1 MPTANYNLPTI
12 SGDEA
17 VNIVGDMN
25 ALANATDAAL
35 KKVSDEYLEPYEL
48 PTASRTVKGGVIVG
62 DGLYISKAGVLS
74 TVGDGPELAIPVA
87 TPSSIGGVI
96 VGDGLAIDKDGVLST
111 IERSLAD
118 GSVSTSKL
126 ANGAVTS
133 EKLAN
138 GAVTSEKLGD
148 SSVTAAKIADGS
160 VTRTKLDAST
170 QDAIAKIGNALTTDS
185 AKAWVLQQIYSS
197 NNVIVVHASNQAL
210 NLAYVKIYLDAYA
223 ATSTRFS
230 VGTVPTEGRP
240 GRNQYQYIT
249 HDATAGNVTI
259 EIIAASGAITLMTD
273 ATGGT
278 MYGGATIM
286 YPIGM

>member
-12 SGDEA
+12 SGEEA

-35 KKVSDEYLEPYEL
+35 KKVSDEYLEPYTL

-62 DGLYISKAGVLS
+62 DGLYISKAGVLT
-74 TVGDGPELAIPVA
+74 TVGEGPELAIPVA
-87 TPSSIGGVI
+87 TSSSLGGVI

-118 GSVSTSKL
+118 G
-126 ANGAVTS
+126 
-133 EKLAN
+133 
-138 GAVTSEKLGD
+138 
-148 SSVTAAKIADGS
+148 SVTAAKIADGS

-185 AKAWVLQQIYSS
+185 AKAWVLKQIYSS

-223 ATSTRFS
+223 ATSVRFS
-230 VGTVPTEGRP
+230 VGTVPPEGRP

-249 HDATAGNVTI
+249 HDATSGNVRI
-259 EIIAASGAITLMTD
+259 EVIAASGAISLLTD

-278 MYGGATIM
+278 MYGGATLI

>member
-12 SGDEA
+12 SGEEA

-35 KKVSDEYLEPYEL
+35 KKVSDEYLEPYTL

-74 TVGDGPELAIPVA
+74 TVGDGPELTIPVA
-87 TPSSIGGVI
+87 TTATLGGVI
-96 VGDGLAIDKDGVLST
+96 VGDGLAIDRYGVLSVKGEGDGT
-111 IERSLAD
+111 IT
-118 GSVSTSKL
+118 TSKI

-133 EKLAN
+133 EKLADN
-138 GAVTSEKLGD
+138 AVTSYKISDGAVTRS
-148 SSVTAAKIADGS
+148 
-160 VTRTKLDAST
+160 KLDAST
-170 QDAIAKIGNALTTDS
+170 QDAIAKIDNALTTKS

-197 NNVIVVHASNQAL
+197 NNVTVVHASNQAL

-223 ATSTRFS
+223 ATSTRLS

-249 HDATAGNVTI
+249 RDETAGNVRI
-259 EIIAASGAITLMTD
+259 EVIAASGAITLMTD

-278 MYGGATIM
+278 MYGGATLM

>member
-87 TPSSIGGVI
+87 TPSSLGGVI

-133 EKLAN
+133 EKL
-138 GAVTSEKLGD
+138 GD

-160 VTRTKLDAST
+160 VTRAKLDAST

-197 NNVIVVHASNQAL
+197 NNVTVVHASNQAL
-210 NLAYVKIYLDAYA
+210 NLAYVKIYLNAYS

-249 HDATAGNVTI
+249 RDATAGNVSI
-259 EIIAASGAITLMTD
+259 EVIAASGAVSLLTD
-273 ATGGT
+273 ATGGN

>member
-12 SGDEA
+12 SGEEA

-35 KKVSDEYLEPYEL
+35 KKVSDDYLEPYEL

-74 TVGDGPELAIPVA
+74 TVGDGPEPAIPVA
-87 TPSSIGGVI
+87 TPSSLGGVI

-118 GSVSTSKL
+118 GSVSTS
-126 ANGAVTS
+126 
-133 EKLAN
+133 KLAN

-185 AKAWVLQQIYSS
+185 AKAWVLQQIYNS

-259 EIIAASGAITLMTD
+259 EVLASSGAISLMTD

-278 MYGGATIM
+278 VYGGATIM

>member
-35 KKVSDEYLEPYEL
+35 KKVSDEYLEPYKL

-87 TPSSIGGVI
+87 TPSSLGGVI

-118 GSVSTSKL
+118 GSVSTS
-126 ANGAVTS
+126 
-133 EKLAN
+133 KLAN

-185 AKAWVLQQIYSS
+185 AKAWVLQPIYSS
-197 NNVIVVHASNQAL
+197 NNVTVVHASNQAL

-230 VGTVPTEGRP
+230 VGTVPPEGRP
-240 GRNQYQYIT
+240 GRNQSQYIT
-249 HDATAGNVTI
+249 NDATAGNVRI
-259 EIIAASGAITLMTD
+259 EVIAASGDISLLTD

-278 MYGGATIM
+278 MYGGATLM

>member
-12 SGDEA
+12 SGEEA

-35 KKVSDEYLEPYEL
+35 KKVSDEYLEPYKL

-87 TPSSIGGVI
+87 TPSSLGGVI
-96 VGDGLAIDKDGVLST
+96 VGEGLAIDKDGVLST

-118 GSVSTSKL
+118 GSVSTS
-126 ANGAVTS
+126 
-133 EKLAN
+133 KLAN

-230 VGTVPTEGRP
+230 VGTVPPEGRP

-249 HDATAGNVTI
+249 QDATAGNVRI
-259 EIIAASGAITLMTD
+259 EVIAASGAISLLTD

-278 MYGGATIM
+278 MYGGATLI

>member
-12 SGDEA
+12 SGEEA

-87 TPSSIGGVI
+87 TPSSLGGVI

-118 GSVSTSKL
+118 GSVSTS
-126 ANGAVTS
+126 
-133 EKLAN
+133 KLAN

-197 NNVIVVHASNQAL
+197 NNVTVVHASNQAL
-210 NLAYVKIYLDAYA
+210 NLAYVKIYLDAYS
-223 ATSTRFS
+223 ATSRRFS
-230 VGTVPTEGRP
+230 VGTVPIEGRP

-249 HDATAGNVTI
+249 RDATAGNAVI
-259 EIIAASGAITLMTD
+259 EVIAASGAVTLITDT
-273 ATGGT
+273 TGGT
-278 MYGGATIM
+278 MYGGATLM

>member
-12 SGDEA
+12 SGEEA

-35 KKVSDEYLEPYEL
+35 KKVSDEYLEPYTL

-74 TVGDGPELAIPVA
+74 TVGDSPELTIPVA
-87 TPSSIGGVI
+87 TTATLGGVI
-96 VGDGLAIDKDGVLST
+96 VGDGLAIDRYGVLSVKGEGDGT
-111 IERSLAD
+111 IT
-118 GSVSTSKL
+118 TSKI

-133 EKLAN
+133 EKLADN
-138 GAVTSEKLGD
+138 AVTSYKISDGAVTRS
-148 SSVTAAKIADGS
+148 
-160 VTRTKLDAST
+160 KLDAST
-170 QDAIAKIGNALTTDS
+170 QDAIAKIDNALTTKS

-197 NNVIVVHASNQAL
+197 NNVTVVHASNQAL

-223 ATSTRFS
+223 ATSTRLS

-249 HDATAGNVTI
+249 RDETAGNVRI
-259 EIIAASGAITLMTD
+259 EVIAASGAITLMTD

-278 MYGGATIM
+278 MYGGATLM

>member
-12 SGDEA
+12 SGEEA

-35 KKVSDEYLEPYEL
+35 KKVSDEYLEPYML

-87 TPSSIGGVI
+87 TPSSLGGVI

-111 IERSLAD
+111 IERSLSD
-118 GSVSTSKL
+118 GSVSTS
-126 ANGAVTS
+126 
-133 EKLAN
+133 KLAN

-185 AKAWVLQQIYSS
+185 AKAWVLKQIYSS

-230 VGTVPTEGRP
+230 VGTVPPEGRP

-249 HDATAGNVTI
+249 QDATAGNVRI
-259 EIIAASGAITLMTD
+259 EVIAASGAISLLTD

-278 MYGGATIM
+278 MYGGATLM

>member
-12 SGDEA
+12 GGDEA

-35 KKVSDEYLEPYEL
+35 KKVSDEYLEPYTL

-74 TVGDGPELAIPVA
+74 TVGDGPELAVPVA
-87 TPSSIGGVI
+87 TPSSLGGVI

-118 GSVSTSKL
+118 GSVSTS
-126 ANGAVTS
+126 
-133 EKLAN
+133 KLAN

-197 NNVIVVHASNQAL
+197 NNVTVVHASNQAL
-210 NLAYVKIYLDAYA
+210 NLAYVKVYLDAYA

-230 VGTVPTEGRP
+230 VGTVPPEGRP
-240 GRNQYQYIT
+240 GRNQYQGIT
-249 HDATAGNVTI
+249 QDATAGNVKI
-259 EIIAASGAITLMTD
+259 EVIAASGAVSLLTD

-278 MYGGATIM
+278 MYGGATLM

>member
-12 SGDEA
+12 GGEEA

-35 KKVSDEYLEPYEL
+35 KKVSDAYLEPYEL

-74 TVGDGPELAIPVA
+74 TVGDGPEPAVPAA
-87 TPSSIGGVI
+87 TPSSLGGVI

-118 GSVSTSKL
+118 GSVSTS
-126 ANGAVTS
+126 
-133 EKLAN
+133 KLAN

-197 NNVIVVHASNQAL
+197 NNVTVVHASNQAL

-230 VGTVPTEGRP
+230 VGTVPPEGRP
-240 GRNQYQYIT
+240 GRNQCQHIA
-249 HDATAGNVTI
+249 HDATAGNVRI
-259 EIIAASGAITLMTD
+259 EVTAASGAVTLMAD

-278 MYGGATIM
+278 VYGGATIV

>member
-1 MPTANYNLPTI
+1 MPTANYNLPTV
-12 SGDEA
+12 SGEEA

-35 KKVSDEYLEPYEL
+35 KKVSDEYLEPYKL

-74 TVGDGPELAIPVA
+74 TVGDGPEPAIPAA
-87 TPSSIGGVI
+87 TPSSLGGVI

-111 IERSLAD
+111 VERSLAD
-118 GSVSTSKL
+118 GSVSAS
-126 ANGAVTS
+126 
-133 EKLAN
+133 KLAN

-197 NNVIVVHASNQAL
+197 NNVTVVHAFNLAL
-210 NLAYVKIYLDAYA
+210 NLAYVKIYLDAYS

-230 VGTVPTEGRP
+230 VGTVPPEGRP

-249 HDATAGNVTI
+249 QDATAGNASI
-259 EIIAASGAITLMTD
+259 EVIAASGAISLLTG

-278 MYGGATIM
+278 MYGGATLM

>member
-12 SGDEA
+12 SGEEA

-74 TVGDGPELAIPVA
+74 TAGDVPELAIPVA
-87 TPSSIGGVI
+87 TPSSLGGVI

-118 GSVSTSKL
+118 GSVSTS
-126 ANGAVTS
+126 
-133 EKLAN
+133 KLAN

-197 NNVIVVHASNQAL
+197 NDVIVLHASNQAL
-210 NLAYVKIYLDAYA
+210 SLAYVKVYLDAYR

-230 VGTVPTEGRP
+230 LGTVPPEGRP

-249 HDATAGNVTI
+249 QDATAGNVRI
-259 EIIAASGAITLMTD
+259 EVIAASGAISLLTD

-278 MYGGATIM
+278 LYGGATLV
-286 YPIGM
+286 YPIEM

>member
-12 SGDEA
+12 SGEEA

-35 KKVSDEYLEPYEL
+35 KKVSDEYLEPYTL

-87 TPSSIGGVI
+87 TPSSLGGVI

-111 IERSLAD
+111 VERSLAD
-118 GSVSTSKL
+118 GSVSTS
-126 ANGAVTS
+126 
-133 EKLAN
+133 KLAN

-197 NNVIVVHASNQAL
+197 NNVTVVHASNQAL

-230 VGTVPTEGRP
+230 VGTVPPEGRP
-240 GRNQYQYIT
+240 GRNQYQHIT

-259 EIIAASGAITLMTD
+259 EVIAASGAITLMTD

-278 MYGGATIM
+278 VYGGATLM

>member
-35 KKVSDEYLEPYEL
+35 KKVSDDYLEPYTL

-87 TPSSIGGVI
+87 TSSSLGGVI
-96 VGDGLAIDKDGVLST
+96 VGDGLAIDKDGVLSA
-111 IERSLAD
+111 IERSLSD
-118 GSVSTSKL
+118 GAVSTS
-126 ANGAVTS
+126 
-133 EKLAN
+133 KLAN

-249 HDATAGNVTI
+249 YDATAGNVRI
-259 EIIAASGAITLMTD
+259 EVIAASGAISLLTD

-278 MYGGATIM
+278 MYGGATLM

>member
-12 SGDEA
+12 SGEEA

-35 KKVSDEYLEPYEL
+35 KKVSDEYLEPYKL

-87 TPSSIGGVI
+87 TPSSLGGVI

-111 IERSLAD
+111 IERSL
-118 GSVSTSKL
+118 
-126 ANGAVTS
+126 
-133 EKLAN
+133 
-138 GAVTSEKLGD
+138 
-148 SSVTAAKIADGS
+148 ADGS

-230 VGTVPTEGRP
+230 VGTVPLEGRP

-249 HDATAGNVTI
+249 QDATAGNVRI
-259 EIIAASGAITLMTD
+259 EVIAASGAISLLTD
-273 ATGGT
+273 APGGT
-278 MYGGATIM
+278 LYGGATLI

>member
-12 SGDEA
+12 SGEEA

-35 KKVSDEYLEPYEL
+35 KKVSDDYLEPYVL

-74 TVGDGPELAIPVA
+74 TVGDGPDLAIPVA
-87 TPSSIGGVI
+87 TPSSLGGVI
-96 VGDGLAIDKDGVLST
+96 VGDGLSIDKDGVLST

-126 ANGAVTS
+126 ANGAVTP
-133 EKLAN
+133 
-138 GAVTSEKLGD
+138 EKLGD

-170 QDAIAKIGNALTTDS
+170 QDAIAKIGNALTADS

-197 NNVIVVHASNQAL
+197 NNVTVVHASNQAL
-210 NLAYVKIYLDAYA
+210 NIAYVKIYLDAYA

-230 VGTVPTEGRP
+230 VGTVPPEGRP
-240 GRNQYQYIT
+240 GRNQYQHIT
-249 HDATAGNVTI
+249 NDATAGNAGI
-259 EIIAASGAITLMTD
+259 EVIAASGAISLLTD

-278 MYGGATIM
+278 MYGGATLM

>member
-87 TPSSIGGVI
+87 TPSSLGGVI

-133 EKLAN
+133 EKL
-138 GAVTSEKLGD
+138 GD

-160 VTRTKLDAST
+160 VTRAKLDAST

-197 NNVIVVHASNQAL
+197 NNVTVVHASNQAL
-210 NLAYVKIYLDAYA
+210 NLAYVKIYLDAYS

-249 HDATAGNVTI
+249 RDATAGNVSI
-259 EIIAASGAITLMTD
+259 EVIAASGAVSLLTD

-278 MYGGATIM
+278 MYGGATLM

>member
-12 SGDEA
+12 SGEEA

-35 KKVSDEYLEPYEL
+35 KKVSDEYLEPYKL

-87 TPSSIGGVI
+87 TPSSLGGVI

-133 EKLAN
+133 EKL
-138 GAVTSEKLGD
+138 GD
-148 SSVTAAKIADGS
+148 SSVTASKIAEGS

-230 VGTVPTEGRP
+230 VGTVPPEGRP

-249 HDATAGNVTI
+249 NDATAGNVRI
-259 EIIAASGAITLMTD
+259 EVIAASGAISLLTD

-278 MYGGATIM
+278 MYGGATLM

>member
-12 SGDEA
+12 SGEEA

-35 KKVSDEYLEPYEL
+35 KKVSDEYLEPYKL

-74 TVGDGPELAIPVA
+74 TVGDGPELAIPAA
-87 TPSSIGGVI
+87 TPSSLGGVI
-96 VGDGLAIDKDGVLST
+96 VGDGLAIDKEGVLST

-118 GSVSTSKL
+118 GSVSTS
-126 ANGAVTS
+126 
-133 EKLAN
+133 KLAN

-197 NNVIVVHASNQAL
+197 NNVTVVHASNQAL
-210 NLAYVKIYLDAYA
+210 NLAYVKVYLDAYA

-240 GRNQYQYIT
+240 GRNQYQQIA
-249 HDATAGNVTI
+249 HDATAGNVRI
-259 EIIAASGAITLMTD
+259 EVIAASGAISLLTD

-278 MYGGATIM
+278 VYGGATIT

>member
-35 KKVSDEYLEPYEL
+35 KNVSDEYLEPYEL

-87 TPSSIGGVI
+87 TPSSLGGVI
-96 VGDGLAIDKDGVLST
+96 VGDGLAIDKEGVLST

-118 GSVSTSKL
+118 GSVSTS
-126 ANGAVTS
+126 
-133 EKLAN
+133 KLAN

-223 ATSTRFS
+223 STSTRFS
-230 VGTVPTEGRP
+230 VGTVPPESRP

-249 HDATAGNVTI
+249 RDATAGNVVI
-259 EIIAASGAITLMTD
+259 EVIAASGAISLLTD

-278 MYGGATIM
+278 MYGGATLM

>member
-12 SGDEA
+12 SGEEA

-35 KKVSDEYLEPYEL
+35 KKVSDEYLEPYKL

-87 TPSSIGGVI
+87 TPSSLGGVI

-118 GSVSTSKL
+118 GSVSTS
-126 ANGAVTS
+126 
-133 EKLAN
+133 
-138 GAVTSEKLGD
+138 KLGD

-249 HDATAGNVTI
+249 HDATAGNVSI
-259 EIIAASGAITLMTD
+259 EVIAASGAISLLTD

-278 MYGGATIM
+278 MYGGATLM

>member
-12 SGDEA
+12 SGEEA

-87 TPSSIGGVI
+87 TPSSLGGVI

-118 GSVSTSKL
+118 GSVSTS
-126 ANGAVTS
+126 
-133 EKLAN
+133 KLAN

-230 VGTVPTEGRP
+230 VGTVPPEGRP

-249 HDATAGNVTI
+249 NDATAGNVRI
-259 EIIAASGAITLMTD
+259 EVIAASGAISLLTD

-278 MYGGATIM
+278 MYGGATLM

>member
-133 EKLAN
+133 EKL
-138 GAVTSEKLGD
+138 GD

-197 NNVIVVHASNQAL
+197 NNVIVVHASNQSL

-230 VGTVPTEGRP
+230 VGTVPPEGRP
-240 GRNQYQYIT
+240 GRNQSQHIT
-249 HDATAGNVTI
+249 HDATAGNVRI
-259 EIIAASGAITLMTD
+259 EVVAASGAITLMTD
-273 ATGGT
+273 ATGGI

>member
-12 SGDEA
+12 SGEEA

-35 KKVSDEYLEPYEL
+35 KKVSDEYLEPYKL

-87 TPSSIGGVI
+87 TPSSLGGII
-96 VGDGLAIDKDGVLST
+96 VGDGLAIDKEGVLST

-118 GSVSTSKL
+118 GSVSTS
-126 ANGAVTS
+126 
-133 EKLAN
+133 KLAN

-230 VGTVPTEGRP
+230 VGTVPPEGRP
-240 GRNQYQYIT
+240 GRNQYQFIAR
-249 HDATAGNVTI
+249 DATAGNVRI
-259 EIIAASGAITLMTD
+259 EVIADSGAVSLLTD

-278 MYGGATIM
+278 VYGGATLM

>member
-12 SGDEA
+12 SGEEA

-87 TPSSIGGVI
+87 TPSSLGGVI

-118 GSVSTSKL
+118 GSVSTS
-126 ANGAVTS
+126 
-133 EKLAN
+133 KLAN

-185 AKAWVLQQIYSS
+185 AKAWMVQQIYSS
-197 NNVIVVHASNQAL
+197 NNVTVVHASNQAI

-230 VGTVPTEGRP
+230 VGTVPPEGRP

-249 HDATAGNVTI
+249 HDATAGNVII
-259 EIIAASGAITLMTD
+259 EVIAASGAISLLTD

-278 MYGGATIM
+278 LYGGATIM

>member
-12 SGDEA
+12 SGEEA

-35 KKVSDEYLEPYEL
+35 KKVSDDYLEPYEL

-74 TVGDGPELAIPVA
+74 TVGDGPDLAIPVA
-87 TPSSIGGVI
+87 TPSSLGGVI
-96 VGDGLAIDKDGVLST
+96 VGDGLSIDKDGVLST

-118 GSVSTSKL
+118 GSVSTS
-126 ANGAVTS
+126 
-133 EKLAN
+133 KLAN

-197 NNVIVVHASNQAL
+197 NNVIVMHASNQAL
-210 NLAYVKIYLDAYA
+210 NLAYVKIYLDAYE

-230 VGTVPTEGRP
+230 VGTVPPEGRP

-249 HDATAGNVTI
+249 NDAAAGNVRI
-259 EIIAASGAITLMTD
+259 EVIAATGAISLLTD

-278 MYGGATIM
+278 MYGGATLM

>member
-12 SGDEA
+12 SGEEA

-35 KKVSDEYLEPYEL
+35 KKVSDEYLEPYKL

-74 TVGDGPELAIPVA
+74 TVGDGPELTIPVA
-87 TPSSIGGVI
+87 TTATLGGVI
-96 VGDGLAIDKDGVLST
+96 VGDGLAIDRDGVLSVKGAGDGT
-111 IERSLAD
+111 IT
-118 GSVSTSKL
+118 TSKI

-133 EKLAN
+133 EKLADN
-138 GAVTSEKLGD
+138 AVTSYKISDGAVTRS
-148 SSVTAAKIADGS
+148 
-160 VTRTKLDAST
+160 KLDAST

-185 AKAWVLQQIYSS
+185 AKAWVVQQIYSS
-197 NNVIVVHASNQAL
+197 NNVTVVHASNQAI

-230 VGTVPTEGRP
+230 VGTVPPEGRP
-240 GRNQYQYIT
+240 GRNQYQYIAR
-249 HDATAGNVTI
+249 DATAGNVSI
-259 EIIAASGAITLMTD
+259 EVIAASGAISLLTD

-278 MYGGATIM
+278 IYGGATLM

>member
-12 SGDEA
+12 SGEEA

-35 KKVSDEYLEPYEL
+35 KKVSDEYLEPYKL

-118 GSVSTSKL
+118 GSVSTS
-126 ANGAVTS
+126 
-133 EKLAN
+133 KLAN

-230 VGTVPTEGRP
+230 VGTVPPEGRP

-249 HDATAGNVTI
+249 HDATAGNVSI
-259 EIIAASGAITLMTD
+259 EVIAASGAISLLTD

-278 MYGGATIM
+278 MHGGATLM

>member
-12 SGDEA
+12 SGEEA

-74 TVGDGPELAIPVA
+74 TVGDGPEPAIPVA
-87 TPSSIGGVI
+87 TPSSLGGVI

-118 GSVSTSKL
+118 GSVSTS
-126 ANGAVTS
+126 
-133 EKLAN
+133 KLAN

-197 NNVIVVHASNQAL
+197 NHVIVVHASNQAL
-210 NLAYVKIYLDAYA
+210 NLAYVKIYLDSYA
-223 ATSTRFS
+223 ATSTRFG
-230 VGTVPTEGRP
+230 VGTVPPEGRP
-240 GRNQYQYIT
+240 GRNQYQHIT
-249 HDATAGNVTI
+249 CDATAGNVRI
-259 EIIAASGAITLMTD
+259 EVIAASGAISLLTD
-273 ATGGT
+273 APGGT
-278 MYGGATIM
+278 MYGGATLM

>member
-12 SGDEA
+12 SGEEA
-17 VNIVGDMN
+17 VNIVGDIN
-25 ALANATDAAL
+25 ALANAADAAL
-35 KKVSDEYLEPYEL
+35 KKVSDEYLEPYTL

-62 DGLYISKAGVLS
+62 DGLYISKAGVLT
-74 TVGDGPELAIPVA
+74 TVGDVPEPAIPVA
-87 TPSSIGGVI
+87 TSSSIGGVI

-118 GSVSTSKL
+118 GSVSTP
-126 ANGAVTS
+126 
-133 EKLAN
+133 KLAN

-185 AKAWVLQQIYSS
+185 AKAWVLKQIYSS

-223 ATSTRFS
+223 ATSTRLS
-230 VGTVPTEGRP
+230 VGTVPPEGRP

-249 HDATAGNVTI
+249 QDATAGNVVI
-259 EIIAASGAITLMTD
+259 EVIAASGAISLLTD

-278 MYGGATIM
+278 LYGGATLM

>member
-12 SGDEA
+12 SGEEA

-133 EKLAN
+133 EKL
-138 GAVTSEKLGD
+138 GD

-197 NNVIVVHASNQAL
+197 NNVTVVHASNQAL

-230 VGTVPTEGRP
+230 VGTVPPEGRP
-240 GRNQYQYIT
+240 GRNQSQYIT
-249 HDATAGNVTI
+249 HDAKAGNVRI
-259 EIIAASGAITLMTD
+259 EVVAASGAITLMTD

-278 MYGGATIM
+278 VYGGATIT

>member
-12 SGDEA
+12 SGEEA

-87 TPSSIGGVI
+87 TPSSLGGVI

-118 GSVSTSKL
+118 GSVSTS
-126 ANGAVTS
+126 
-133 EKLAN
+133 KLAN

-197 NNVIVVHASNQAL
+197 NNVTVVHASNQAL
-210 NLAYVKIYLDAYA
+210 NLAYVKIYLDAYS

-240 GRNQYQYIT
+240 GRNQYQFIT
-249 HDATAGNVTI
+249 RDAAAGNVVI
-259 EIIAASGAITLMTD
+259 EVIAASGAITLITD

-278 MYGGATIM
+278 MYGGATLM